1 MGAMLLNAR
10 ELAGVAT
17 GEISLLFRRWQR
29 ANVKAG
35 THQRTRIG
43 VVVVDSIG
51 VVEERDLTDT
61 DARSA
66 GHSDLAAL
74 LNALTRKDDGDIH
87 RIQLHLAGPDPR
99 VALRERADLTEDE
112 VTEIRIRLSRMDD
125 RSSFGPW
132 TQETLRM
139 IAEQPGV
146 RAPDLALRVGRET
159 KPFKVDVRKLK
170 ELGLTESLAVGYR
183 LSPRGRAFLDHTGAT
198 APRR

>member
-1 MGAMLLNAR
+1 MSAMLLNAS

-29 ANVKAG
+29 ANVKVG
-35 THQRTRIG
+35 TQQRTRIG
-43 VVVVDSIG
+43 VVIVDSVG
-51 VVEERDLTDT
+51 VVEERDLTDA

-66 GHSDLAAL
+66 GHPGLAAL
-74 LNALTRKDDGDIH
+74 LKALNRRGDGDIH

-99 VALRERADLTEDE
+99 IALRERADLTEDE
-112 VTEIRIRLSRMDD
+112 VTEIRIRLSRMDE

-146 RAPDLALRVGRET
+146 RAPDLALSVGRET
-159 KPFKVDVRKLK
+159 QPFKVDVRKLK

-183 LSPRGRAFLDHTGAT
+183 LSPRGRAFLDHTGAP
-198 APRR
+198 APQR